1 MSEPDASLRVSDAE
15 RDEVVRTLGDHAAVG
30 RLTLDE
36 LEDRSGRALTA
47 KTRGELAILTSD
59 LPREAGQA
67 AGAGPVPSRRRP
79 VRWMVAIMGGSQR
92 RGRFRAVGSINAV
105 AIMGGDEIDLR
116 EAEIEGG
123 ELTLNLFALMGGS
136 NIYVP
141 DSVEVEVGG
150 FSIMGGHE
158 EIGGQRTPRPGAP
171 VIRIRVYT
179 LMGGASIYRL
189 PPQAR
194 GVGLKEARR
203 LAKSAE
209 RGELP
214 RPANATAIIVP
225 MDLGLR
231 GKRALITGGSRGIGF
246 AVARALSAEGP
257 PLSRQY
263 EPTRD
268 DHDGWL
274 EQLSRPDR

>member
-1 MSEPDASLRVSDAE
+1 VSEPDDSLRVSDAE
-15 RDEVVRTLGDHAAVG
+15 RDAVLDTLGNHAAVG

-36 LEDRSGRALTA
+36 LEERSGRALAA
-47 KTRGELAILTSD
+47 KTRGELATLTSD

-67 AGAGPVPSRRRP
+67 SGLSPAPGRKKP
-79 VRWMVAIMGGSQR
+79 VRWMVAIMGGSHR

-105 AIMGGDEIDLR
+105 AVMGGDEIDLR
-116 EAEIEGG
+116 DAEIEGG

-150 FSIMGGHE
+150 FSVMGGHE
-158 EIGGQRTPRPGAP
+158 EIGSERPPRPGAP
-171 VIRIRVYT
+171 LIRIRAYA
-179 LMGGASIYRL
+179 LMGGATIYRL

-214 RPANATAIIVP
+214 
-225 MDLGLR
+225 
-231 GKRALITGGSRGIGF
+231 
-246 AVARALSAEGP
+246 P
-257 PLSRQY
+257 P
-263 EPTRD
+263 
-268 DHDGWL
+268 G
-274 EQLSRPDR
+274 

>member
-1 MSEPDASLRVSDAE
+1 MSEPDDSLRVSDAE
-15 RDEVVRTLGDHAAVG
+15 RDAVLHTLGDHAAVG

-36 LEDRSGRALTA
+36 LEERSGRALAA
-47 KTRGELAILTSD
+47 KTRGELATLTSD
-59 LPREAGQA
+59 LPQEVGQA
-67 AGAGPVPSRRRP
+67 SAPGPVPARRKP
-79 VRWMVAIMGGSQR
+79 VRWMVAIMGGSHR

-150 FSIMGGHE
+150 FSLMGGHE
-158 EIGGQRTPRPGAP
+158 EVGSERPPRPGGP
-171 VIRIRVYT
+171 LIRIRVYT

-203 LAKSAE
+203 LARSAE

-214 RPANATAIIVP
+214 AP
-225 MDLGLR
+225 G
-231 GKRALITGGSRGIGF
+231 
-246 AVARALSAEGP
+246 
-257 PLSRQY
+257 
-263 EPTRD
+263 
-268 DHDGWL
+268 
-274 EQLSRPDR
+274 